1 MALTFQQKKNYLN
14 SVDVWNTFKMN
25 TVGGYH
31 DLYLKTD
38 DLLSAAV
45 FQTFIDTCSE
55 YYG

>member
-1 MALTFQQKKNYLN
+1 
-14 SVDVWNTFKMN
+14 MN
-25 TVGGYH
+25 TVGDYH
-31 DLYLKTD
+31 DPDLKTD